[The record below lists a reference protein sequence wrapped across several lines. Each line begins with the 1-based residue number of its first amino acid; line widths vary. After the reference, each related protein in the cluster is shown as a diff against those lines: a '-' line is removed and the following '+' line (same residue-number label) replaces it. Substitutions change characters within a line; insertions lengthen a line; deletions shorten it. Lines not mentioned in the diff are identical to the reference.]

1 MDNKQILAYFSD
13 LSDSSQHSLLAE
25 LNRSKISSDYS
36 SLLKLRGDALDDKR
50 AECPYCKGFNF
61 CKNGKDKGCRKY
73 KCKDCKRG
81 FTEYTG
87 TWISGIHKKHLIPLF
102 MKSLESSLSLVKSS
116 TEIGISE
123 PTVFSWRHKF
133 LSSQESNPEEE
144 KPFKGIT
151 EVDET
156 FYHHSQKGK
165 RCIDREPRNRGGRSS
180 RGITNEEAT
189 VLTTMDRAG
198 NSLYLFTNM
207 GRLSLEELEN
217 AIENR
222 LTERTILCSDGHNTY
237 KALAN
242 KQNIEHHI
250 LNASKNERVKG
261 DYHIQ
266 HVNSLHSRMK
276 SFFNHKLRGV
286 ATKYLQKY
294 LNWQKMKDEFK
305 DSTQWIK
312 TMLTRSLQRADA
324 LSIYNNIERDY
335 VKIYQPSQFFS

>member
-1 MDNKQILAYFSD
+1 MNKEQILAYFST
-13 LSDSSQHSLLAE
+13 LSDSNQQSLLTD
-25 LNRSKISSDYS
+25 LNRTKIASDYS

-50 AECPYCKGFNF
+50 AECPHCNSSSF
-61 CKNGKDKGCRKY
+61 CKNGIDKGCRKY

-87 TWISGIHKKHLIPLF
+87 TWINGIHKKELIPLF
-102 MKSLESSLSLVKSS
+102 MKTLESSLSLVKSS

-133 LSSQESNPEEE
+133 LSSQEPNSKEE

-156 FYHHSQKGK
+156 FYQHSQKGK
-165 RCIDREPRNRGGRSS
+165 RCIDRKARNRGGRTS
-180 RGITNEEAT
+180 RGITNNEAS

-198 NSLYLFTNM
+198 NSLYRFTNM
-207 GRLSLEELEN
+207 GRLSLTELEN
-217 AIENR
+217 AVENR
-222 LTERTILCSDGHNTY
+222 ITERTILCSDGHNTY
-237 KALAN
+237 KALAK
-242 KQNIEHHI
+242 KQDIEHHI
-250 LNASKNERVKG
+250 LNVSKKERVKG
-261 DYHIQ
+261 EYHIQ
-266 HVNSLHSRMK
+266 HVNSLHGRMK

-286 ATKYLQKY
+286 STKYLQKY
-294 LNWQKMKDEFK
+294 LNWQKIKDEFK

-324 LSIYNNIERDY
+324 LTIYNNIEEDY
-335 VKIYQPSQFFS
+335 VKIYESSQYLS